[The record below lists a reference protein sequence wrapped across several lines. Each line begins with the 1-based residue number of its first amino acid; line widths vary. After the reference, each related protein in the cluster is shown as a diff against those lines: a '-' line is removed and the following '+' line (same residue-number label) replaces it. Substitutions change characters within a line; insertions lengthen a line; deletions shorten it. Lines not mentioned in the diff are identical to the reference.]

1 MTGRAVSYRDAMAAE
16 AVRIGRAV
24 DALPARLADE
34 HLPRRPE
41 WTCASCEG
49 EPSWPCAP
57 ARVRLAEAYGRDRVG
72 LSMYAGA
79 LLTAA
84 LDDLPREDPGELTTR
99 FLAWLRCTC
108 GAGSHAGAWPTIRT
122 PSHPPSSSYAR
133 LPATGQARTGRTA

>member
-99 FLAWLRCTC
+99 FLAWLRCAC
-108 GAGSHAGAWPTIRT
+108 VAGSHAGA
-122 PSHPPSSSYAR
+122 
-133 LPATGQARTGRTA
+133 